1 MPMESQADLPMP
13 TYQAVKLKA
22 VVISQCQSD
31 WLIKM
36 VVNVKLC
43 TKGEKTVL
51 TLYYNHGF

>member
-43 TKGEKTVL
+43 TKRGKTVL
-51 TLYYNHGF
+51 TL